1 MKINDLINKV
11 KTSVDSK
18 LSKEKKQEIKY
29 YFRMGF
35 RLLIIA
41 ALTASLTAFVYSITK
56 DRIAENELAV
66 MEDALE
72 KIFDGCDELKSVKG
86 DYEEPVSAVYE
97 VYDGGQRKGYAI
109 QVAPVGFKDKI
120 GIVVG
125 TDNYGKCM
133 GVEITSIS
141 DTPGVGTKVKDR
153 AYLDGFIGLSSDSVD
168 GYDVIS
174 GATISS
180 TAVKKGIA
188 AALSLDVFKGDVIDE
203 STSEEQK
210 NESPDESTSGEEATG
225 ESVPAESSSPE
236 QTQA

>member
-18 LSKEKKQEIKY
+18 LSKEKKQEITY

-41 ALTASLTAFVYSITK
+41 ALTASLMAFVYSITK

-97 VYDGGQRKGYAI
+97 VYKGGQRKGYAI
-109 QVAPVGFKDKI
+109 QVAPVGSSNPDHP
-120 GIVVG
+120 
-125 TDNYGKCM
+125 
-133 GVEITSIS
+133 SIF
-141 DTPGVGTKVKDR
+141 PEQH
-153 AYLDGFIGLSSDSVD
+153 LSRSKNVSRFLRL
-168 GYDVIS
+168 
-174 GATISS
+174 S
-180 TAVKKGIA
+180 TA
-188 AALSLDVFKGDVIDE
+188 
-203 STSEEQK
+203 
-210 NESPDESTSGEEATG
+210 
-225 ESVPAESSSPE
+225 
-236 QTQA
+236 